1 MQSELTGIV
10 TATQPNAVTARL
22 HPHERVILTF
32 LAILAILTFARPV
45 PIERR
50 LTLCLLPAALWCF
63 WFLESRLSKSWTR
76 ILREWASL
84 SLLLVAYWSL
94 ELFASP
100 SQEWRQSTWL
110 AWDRRL
116 LYSVGLKQWIEAG
129 GRALPTL
136 LETAYLLLYSL
147 PPICLAA
154 IYLSGARRRSSS
166 FLLVLFLGTLTA
178 YALIPLFPVASPR
191 TAFPGADLPAYLS
204 FPRSINLWLLDHM
217 DITTSVFPSG
227 HVAVAFSCAF
237 GLLRTVPSR
246 QGIWITAFGV
256 ALLVYA
262 ATIYGRYHYA
272 VDGLASILLATI
284 AWRVAEWLDSGRN

>member
-50 LTLCLLPAALWCF
+50 LILCLLPAALWCF

-76 ILREWASL
+76 VLREWASL

-136 LETAYLLLYSL
+136 LEIAYLLLYSL

-246 QGIWITAFGV
+246 QGIWMTAFGV